1 MAEITTTQTMGNKT
15 ITTTINTAARGPQGL
30 PGANG
35 TDANVTQ
42 ANIEAA
48 ITDKPGFLD
57 EIGAVSGDGSGITD
71 PAAFR
76 GNLEIQDTIFAF
88 AETNGQT
95 TVPSYDELYDL
106 NVEVGTYQINAS
118 WSVKTAAASGTIQ
131 MRASANATSGTA
143 VFWGSR
149 FNQAFQSAVTNIS
162 AHGATVSHLDMNVT
176 VGSPNFTWGTMRHV
190 GFLVVTA
197 PGVWRF
203 RFSHN
208 AAPGANTDMKFFL
221 TARKVA

>member
-1 MAEITTTQTMGNKT
+1 MAEISIIDIRQ
-15 ITTTINTAARGPQGL
+15 GPVG
-30 PGANG
+30 PAGPA
-35 TDANVTQ
+35 ANVTQ

-57 EIGAVSGDGSGITD
+57 EIGAVSSDGSGITD

-76 GNLEIQDTIFAF
+76 GGLEIQDTIFAF

-95 TVPSYDELYDL
+95 TEPAYDNLFDM
-106 NVEVGTYQINAS
+106 NVEVGTYEIHAVWSHQTPTATGVTKVRATAS
-118 WSVKTAAASGTIQ
+118 ALSGT
-131 MRASANATSGTA
+131 MT
-143 VFWGSR
+143 FWGSR
-149 FNQAFQSAVTNIS
+149 FSQAHQSAITNIM
-162 AHGATVSHLDMNVT
+162 AHGATVAHLDMDVT
-176 VGSPNFTWGTMRHV
+176 VAGPNFKWGTMRHV

-203 RFSHN
+203 RFNHRE
-208 AAPGANTDMKFFL
+208 APGANTDMKFFL